1 MLLLFLK
8 NWQLIVIGLLLAALA
23 GSGVYITIL
32 KSKAQT
38 LVAEKATLTTMLTES
53 QANVKQLQ
61 NDVQAQNTAINAL
74 KLEADARLIKNAA
87 DVKTAQNTAN
97 SYKQKADDLLKQKA
111 PVDVP
116 TCTSANDLINR
127 EINNAHK

>member
-1 MLLLFLK
+1 MLTLLLK
-8 NWQLIVIGLLLAALA
+8 NWQLVVIGLLLAVLA
-23 GSGVYITIL
+23 GTGVYITLL
-32 KSKAQT
+32 KSQKDT
-38 LVAEKATLTTMLTES
+38 LRAEKATLTTLLTES
-53 QANVKQLQ
+53 QANLVQLK
-61 NDVQAQNTAINAL
+61 NDIQAQNNAINAL